1 MILTPTGVG
10 TKSTGHK
17 EEEEDKN
24 GHLCIILFD
33 HHQVWCLL
41 WHQPT
46 TTAETAHL
54 APRGA
59 KNEQAF
65 SGVNLKW
72 ERTSGALYA
81 HSGPTFFILEHKKE
95 ALSRLRPLF
104 AYSGPTFFSFSTNK

>member
-1 MILTPTGVG
+1 MTMGKGKQKTMNKWNTMHPIHPA
-10 TKSTGHK
+10 
-17 EEEEDKN
+17 D
-24 GHLCIILFD
+24 
-33 HHQVWCLL
+33 
-41 WHQPT
+41 
-46 TTAETAHL
+46 HL

-81 HSGPTFFILEHKKE
+81 HSGPTFFTLEHKKE

-104 AYSGPTFFSFSTNK
+104 AYSGPTFFKF